1 MAESSPQTVFDVI
14 GEDGLARL
22 VRAFYAQVP
31 KDEILGPMYPPTEL
45 AAAEY
50 RLCGF
55 LVYRLGGPD
64 RYIVERGHPKL
75 RIRHAPFIIN
85 QQARDRW
92 VHLMSNA
99 LETAGLPP
107 EIVVALRSFFG
118 ETATFLINHD
128 A

>member
-1 MAESSPQTVFDVI
+1 MAESSPQTIFDVI

-31 KDEILGPMYPPTEL
+31 ADEIIGPMYPPTEL

-92 VHLMSNA
+92 VQLMSNA
-99 LETAGLPP
+99 LEAADLPL
-107 EIVVALRSFFG
+107 EIVAALRQFFA

-128 A
+128 G